1 MRAKSVKT
9 PINRSDV
16 GGFLSTKCLILGIMD
31 FITSPSKIF
40 IIIPAKDEERFIGN
54 VIQSTLDIGFK
65 NIVVVNDNSSDRTK
79 EIVLSFKDKENVV
92 VIDHIIN
99 LGPGAATK
107 TGIDYAINS
116 GAEYIATMDADF
128 QHNPEDLIPLIK
140 CIEEKDVDL
149 VIGSRFLK
157 KNRIPISRI
166 LFNIVG
172 NIINFFVTGLVISDS
187 QSGMKIMS
195 KRFAENLTITYNGF
209 EFCIEII
216 KNAKINKSNV
226 YEYPIDVSYTKE
238 TMEKGQNIFS
248 GFSML
253 GKLMNPFKN

>member
-1 MRAKSVKT
+1 MEFKT
-9 PINRSDV
+9 P
-16 GGFLSTKCLILGIMD
+16 L
-31 FITSPSKIF
+31 SKIF
-40 IIIPAKDEERFIGN
+40 IIIPAKDEERFIGK
-54 VIQSTLDIGFK
+54 VIKATLELGFH
-65 NIVVVNDNSSDRTK
+65 NIVVVNDNSSDNTK
-79 EIVLSFKDKENVV
+79 AIVKSYSEDIV

-99 LGPGAATK
+99 LGVGAATK
-107 TGIDYAINS
+107 TGIDYALS
-116 GAEYIATMDADF
+116 QGAEFIATIDADF
-128 QHNPEDLIPLIK
+128 QHNPADLIPLIQ
-140 CIEEKDVDL
+140 CIEKQDVDL

-157 KNRIPISRI
+157 RNRIPVSRI

-226 YEYPIDVSYTKE
+226 YEYPIDVSYSKE
-238 TMEKGQNIFS
+238 TMEKGQNIFN

-253 GKLMNPFKN
+253 GKLLNPFKS

>member
-1 MRAKSVKT
+1 MDFKT
-9 PINRSDV
+9 P
-16 GGFLSTKCLILGIMD
+16 LSE
-31 FITSPSKIF
+31 IF
-40 IIIPAKDEERFIGN
+40 IIIPAKDEERFIGK
-54 VIQSTLDIGFK
+54 VVKTTLELGFK
-65 NIVVVNDNSSDRTK
+65 NLIIVNDNSSDNTK
-79 EIVLSFKDKENVV
+79 SIVKSLSDEVV

-99 LGPGAATK
+99 LGVGAATK
-107 TGIDYAINS
+107 TGIDYAVNN
-116 GAEYIATMDADF
+116 GAKFIATMDADF

-140 CIEEKDVDL
+140 CIEEQDVDL

-157 KNRIPISRI
+157 RNRIPISRI

-187 QSGMKIMS
+187 QSGMKVMS
-195 KRFAENLTITYNGF
+195 RRFAENLTITYNGF

-238 TMEKGQNIFS
+238 TMDKGQNIFS

-253 GKLMNPFKN
+253 GKLLNPFKS